1 MRSAAVLAWLPWMV
15 LVISGSVAAVAAGS
29 DTPVLDSGV
38 ATTTAQWPSEGVTPT
53 GQPLYHLTGEPGW
66 QNQVIA
72 RGAER
77 ERIEA
82 LPITDR
88 PYRPLHFYGN
98 SVRRRHYRGTALP
111 MPNDVVRTSVGLV
124 RP

>member
-1 MRSAAVLAWLPWMV
+1 MRSAAVQAWLPWMV
-15 LVISGSVAAVAAGS
+15 FVISGSIAGLAAGA
-29 DTPVLDSGV
+29 DTPDVLNLGV
-38 ATTTAQWPSEGVTPT
+38 ASTAQWSTSPATSAGSS
-53 GQPLYHLTGEPGW
+53 LFHLTGEPSW

-77 ERIEA
+77 ERIES

-98 SVRRRHYRGTALP
+98 SVRRRHYRGTAVP
-111 MPNDVVRTSVGLV
+111 MPADVVRTSVGLV